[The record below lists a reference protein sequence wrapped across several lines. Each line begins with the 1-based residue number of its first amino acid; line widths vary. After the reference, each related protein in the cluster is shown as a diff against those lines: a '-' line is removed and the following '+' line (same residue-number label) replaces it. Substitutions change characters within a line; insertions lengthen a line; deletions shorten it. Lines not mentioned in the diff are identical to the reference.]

1 MKLFRKNPGSPAGD
15 VAGKDVSEALFV
27 VLDTETTGLDPLH
40 DRILS
45 IGVLKLQGGR
55 IRVRESMELFIAQEH
70 FDHRSVPIHGI
81 LKQGPNRRLPE
92 REALEQFL
100 GFCDG
105 AILVGH
111 HIGFDLEMLRRGLAR
126 HGMPEPGN
134 PCLDTDLLYKA
145 TLLKSP
151 LLNKKA
157 HYSLDELAGRF
168 DLSCKDRHTALGDAY
183 LTAVAFLH
191 ILGLLAAKRPL
202 TLKYLLRIGS

>member
-1 MKLFRKNPGSPAGD
+1 MNLFRKKPDTPEKPFDKA
-15 VAGKDVSEALFV
+15 VSEALFV
-27 VLDTETTGLDPLH
+27 VLDTETTGLDLLH

-45 IGVLKLQGGR
+45 IGALKLQGGR

-92 REALEQFL
+92 REALEHFL
-100 GFCDG
+100 EYSKG

-111 HIGFDLEMLRRGLAR
+111 HIGFDLEMLRRALAR

-151 LLNKKA
+151 LLRKKA
-157 HYSLDELAGRF
+157 HYSLDELATRF